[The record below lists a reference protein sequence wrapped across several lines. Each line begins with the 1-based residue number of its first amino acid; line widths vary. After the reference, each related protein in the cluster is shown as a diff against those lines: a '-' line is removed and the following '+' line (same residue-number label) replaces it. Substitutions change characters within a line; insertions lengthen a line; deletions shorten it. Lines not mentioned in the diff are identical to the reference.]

1 MKTPQYL
8 KQDLTKGE
16 KIKIKTHGDVNYLK
30 LKPGSGVLMKRS
42 KQCKVVQVF

>member
-8 KQDLTKGE
+8 KQDLTKE
-16 KIKIKTHGDVNYLK
+16 KEKKNHGDVNYLK